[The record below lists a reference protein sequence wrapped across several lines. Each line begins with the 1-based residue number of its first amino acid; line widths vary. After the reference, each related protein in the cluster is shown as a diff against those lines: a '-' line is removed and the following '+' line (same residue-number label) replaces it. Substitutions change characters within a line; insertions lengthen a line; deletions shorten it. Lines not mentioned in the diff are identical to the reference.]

1 MTETGESVLG
11 ARSLSLS
18 LPVSLSLRE
27 VLITQT
33 TLAWQRR
40 ARLSPNAGLLG
51 RAFVLAA
58 RQVPTC
64 HRAVLPAPA
73 TSPPPLPGQG
83 RFNAHA
89 LLLRIMVITV
99 ATRQTNKGHAPRS
112 QGSRSRQRPGQTQRT
127 HTVKVLC
134 RKYLAQMPSIISSSL
149 ASAKLQAE
157 NKTK

>member
-18 LPVSLSLRE
+18 LPVSLLLRE

-33 TLAWQRR
+33 TLAWQRG

-89 LLLRIMVITV
+89 LSSPHHGNYSSNPVDKQGPRTMAPGQSIKTTTGADAKDSYSKSALPKV
-99 ATRQTNKGHAPRS
+99 PRS
-112 QGSRSRQRPGQTQRT
+112 NAVHHQFKP
-127 HTVKVLC
+127 
-134 RKYLAQMPSIISSSL
+134 RKCQA
-149 ASAKLQAE
+149 AS
-157 NKTK
+157 